1 MSIYTKLFQMQQE
14 FKSAKDGFNKFGN
27 FKFRNFENMMATL
40 KPILERNKCII
51 LVDHSPIDMSTGVY
65 INTKVTLIDIED
77 NSQVSATSTVW
88 DGDKRERKELCNAQI
103 SGGAMSY
110 GSKYA
115 LGFLLGVAAEQDPD
129 AYEPNN
135 TPASKKNLSKAEKI
149 QKIICEINTC
159 TSIDELKEKWS
170 QLGNWTNEKTIKD
183 AFTARKSAING

>member
-1 MSIYTKLFQMQQE
+1 MQQE
-14 FKSAKDGFNKFGN
+14 FKAAKDGYNKFGN

-40 KPILERNKCII
+40 KPILEKNKCII

-77 NSQVSATSTVW
+77 NSSVSATSTVW

-110 GSKYA
+110 GAKYA

-129 AYEPNN
+129 AYEPTTNN
-135 TPASKKNLSKAEKI
+135 PTPKKNMTKAEKI
-149 QKIICEINTC
+149 QNMICEINTC
-159 TSIDELKEKWS
+159 TSIEELQNKWN
-170 QLGNWTNEKTIKD
+170 QFGKWTEDKQVKD
-183 AFTARKSAING
+183 AFTARKKQILNP